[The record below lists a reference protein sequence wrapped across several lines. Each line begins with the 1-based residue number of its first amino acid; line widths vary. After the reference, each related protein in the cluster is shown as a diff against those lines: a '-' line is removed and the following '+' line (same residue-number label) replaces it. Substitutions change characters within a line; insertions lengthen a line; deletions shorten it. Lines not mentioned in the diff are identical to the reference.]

1 MMNNFLSFQIH
12 GGNDLLVV
20 IAESISSILTFFDN
34 ISIQSPEKFL
44 NSVLPGVSGLDNIHP
59 LLVHF
64 PIAFLSIFF
73 VVDLVATLVKKHQWH
88 QVASWFL
95 YFGTISSLFTVI
107 AGFIAANS
115 VEHGENVHEIM
126 EHHEHIGVSILILAL
141 ILSTWRIITG
151 GIIPPVA
158 NTLHLILSALLCS
171 LILLGAD
178 LGAMMVYQYGV
189 AVKVARPVVV
199 SDSMPQDTNT
209 STSNTPAP
217 ITPSSSP
224 IEPPAHHHHH
234 HKHAHNHTH

>member
-1 MMNNFLSFQIH
+1 
-12 GGNDLLVV
+12 
-20 IAESISSILTFFDN
+20 
-34 ISIQSPEKFL
+34 
-44 NSVLPGVSGLDNIHP
+44 
-59 LLVHF
+59 
-64 PIAFLSIFF
+64 
-73 VVDLVATLVKKHQWH
+73 
-88 QVASWFL
+88 
-95 YFGTISSLFTVI
+95 
-107 AGFIAANS
+107 

-189 AVKVARPVVV
+189 AVKVARPVAV
-199 SDSMPQDTNT
+199 SENMPQDTNT
-209 STSNTPAP
+209 STSNAPVP

-224 IEPPAHHHHH
+224 LEPPAHHHHH